1 MTQLPK
7 QYAPHEVESKWR
19 NRWQE
24 TGIYRWDPARARNE
38 TFVVDSPPPTVS
50 GSLHVGHVFS
60 YTHQDLIVRQRRMAG
75 MNIFYPMGW
84 DDNGLPTERRVQ
96 NFFNVRCD
104 PYLPYLPD
112 FKPRSN
118 PKEPPEMISRPN
130 FIELCR
136 QLTGIDEKAFQELW
150 QQLGLSI
157 DWEQE
162 YATIDDRCRRTSQLS
177 FLKLLAE
184 GHAYATEAPTLWDVD
199 FQTAVAQAEVE
210 DRLLAG
216 AFHHIRFGVEGG
228 GSFVVATTRPELLGA
243 CVAIVAHP
251 KDERYQALFGKRAVT
266 PLFRVPI
273 PILADERASI
283 EKGTGI
289 LMVCTFGDATDVEWW
304 RQFDLPLRH
313 VVGKDGRLI
322 PVQFGSPGWE
332 SLDPD
337 TANALYSALQGKG
350 ILQARRI
357 ITDLLREESGS
368 ALPGLGPPLTKD
380 PQRIEHA
387 VKFYEK
393 GERPLEFIST
403 RQWFVRLLDKKKALI
418 EQGARI
424 QWHPSFMRSRYENWV
439 EGLNQDWS
447 ISRQRYFGVPF
458 PVWYP
463 LDERGQPR
471 YDQPILPDLSQLPVD
486 PLAQPAPGFD
496 ETARGKPN
504 GFIGDPDVMDTWAT
518 SSLTPQIASQWADDL
533 ERHRKLFPMD
543 IRPQSHEIIRTWAFY
558 TIVKAYLHEKTVPW
572 YNIVISGWIL
582 DPDRKKMSKSRGNVV
597 TPNHLLERYSSDAV
611 RYWAARARLGV
622 DTAYDEAVFGNGKR
636 LVIKLF
642 NAAKFVTGHLSGQDL
657 SALNPTDISEPLDQ
671 SFIERLRE
679 TVRRAREEFEAFEFA
694 AALQIIEDFFWAD
707 LCDNY
712 LELVKVRAYSAEL
725 TPGKRSALAT
735 LKTVLS
741 VQLRLF
747 APYLPFI
754 TEEIW
759 SRLFAKPI
767 GREQSIHTAAWPT
780 AGELADVGLTLEEDP
795 YGAAVK
801 VLFEVRRIK
810 SEAKVSMKTPLRNLE
825 INGSAKV
832 LSAIRSVLNDLLS
845 VTNAPSAVLK
855 EGAVPDA
862 QFLVRATVGT

>member
-1 MTQLPK
+1 MIQLPK
-7 QYAPHEVESKWR
+7 QYVPKEVESKWR
-19 NRWQE
+19 VRWQE
-24 TGIYRWDPARARNE
+24 MGIYHWDPARARHE

-104 PYLPYLPD
+104 PYLPYQPN
-112 FKPRSN
+112 FKPRSDR
-118 PKEPPEMISRPN
+118 KGPPELISRPN

-136 QLTGIDEKAFQELW
+136 QLTEIDEKAFQELW

-162 YATIDDRCRRTSQLS
+162 YATIDDHCRRTSQLS
-177 FLKLLAE
+177 FLKLLAA

-210 DRLLAG
+210 DRPLTG

-228 GSFVVATTRPELLGA
+228 GSFVVATTRPELLPA

-251 KDERYQALFGKRAVT
+251 DDQRYQSLFGKRAIT
-266 PLFRVPI
+266 PLFRVPV

-304 RQFDLPLRH
+304 RQFDLPLRQ

-337 TANALYSALQGKG
+337 AANTFYRALQEKG
-350 ILQARRI
+350 VPQARTA
-357 ITDLLREESGS
+357 ITALLQDEGGS
-368 ALPGLGPPLTKD
+368 AFPGLGPPLTQE

-403 RQWFVRLLDKKKALI
+403 RQWFIRLLDKKKALL

-424 QWHPSFMRSRYENWV
+424 QWYPAFMRSRYENWV

-463 LDERGQPR
+463 LDERGRPR

-496 ETARGKPN
+496 ETTRGQPN

-518 SSLTPQIASQWADDL
+518 SSLTPQIASHWADDP
-533 ERHRKLFPMD
+533 ERHSKLFPMD

-558 TIVKAYLHEKTVPW
+558 TIVKAYLHEQTVPW
-572 YNIVISGWIL
+572 HNIVISGWIL
-582 DPDRKKMSKSRGNVV
+582 DPDRKKMSKSRGNVI
-597 TPNHLLERYSSDAV
+597 TPNHLLEQYSSDAV

-642 NAAKFVTGHLSGQDL
+642 NAAKFVAGHLLGQDL
-657 SALNPTDISEPLDQ
+657 TALNPTDITEPLDQ
-671 SFIERLRE
+671 SFIARLRKA
-679 TVRRAREEFEAFEFA
+679 VRRAGEEFETFEFA
-694 AALQIIEDFFWAD
+694 GALQVIEDFFWSD

-712 LELVKVRAYSAEL
+712 LELVKVRAYSVEW

-735 LKTVLS
+735 LKIVLS
-741 VQLRLF
+741 AQLRLF

-754 TEEIW
+754 TEEVW
-759 SRLFAKPI
+759 SWLFTTPH
-767 GREQSIHTAAWPT
+767 GRERSIHTASWPT
-780 AGELADVGLTLEEDP
+780 TEELAEVALPSEEDP
-795 YGAAVK
+795 YGAAVQ

-810 SEAKVSMKTPLRNLE
+810 SEAKVSVKTPLRELE
-825 INGSAKV
+825 IKGSAKT
-832 LSAIRSVLNDLLS
+832 LSAIRSVLGDLIS
-845 VTNAPSAVLK
+845 VTNAPAAVLK
-855 EGAVPDA
+855 EEAVA
-862 QFLVRATVGT
+862 EGQVKVHATLVS

>member
-1 MTQLPK
+1 M
-7 QYAPHEVESKWR
+7 
-19 NRWQE
+19 
-24 TGIYRWDPARARNE
+24 
-38 TFVVDSPPPTVS
+38 
-50 GSLHVGHVFS
+50 
-60 YTHQDLIVRQRRMAG
+60 
-75 MNIFYPMGW
+75 
-84 DDNGLPTERRVQ
+84 
-96 NFFNVRCD
+96 
-104 PYLPYLPD
+104 
-112 FKPRSN
+112 
-118 PKEPPEMISRPN
+118 
-130 FIELCR
+130 
-136 QLTGIDEKAFQELW
+136 
-150 QQLGLSI
+150 
-157 DWEQE
+157 
-162 YATIDDRCRRTSQLS
+162 
-177 FLKLLAE
+177 
-184 GHAYATEAPTLWDVD
+184 
-199 FQTAVAQAEVE
+199 
-210 DRLLAG
+210 
-216 AFHHIRFGVEGG
+216 
-228 GSFVVATTRPELLGA
+228 
-243 CVAIVAHP
+243 
-251 KDERYQALFGKRAVT
+251 
-266 PLFRVPI
+266 
-273 PILADERASI
+273 
-283 EKGTGI
+283 
-289 LMVCTFGDATDVEWW
+289 
-304 RQFDLPLRH
+304 
-313 VVGKDGRLI
+313 
-322 PVQFGSPGWE
+322 
-332 SLDPD
+332 
-337 TANALYSALQGKG
+337 
-350 ILQARRI
+350 
-357 ITDLLREESGS
+357 
-368 ALPGLGPPLTKD
+368 TKD

-496 ETARGKPN
+496 ETTRGKPN

-518 SSLTPQIASQWADDL
+518 SSLTPQIASHWADDP

-597 TPNHLLERYSSDAV
+597 TPNHLLDRYSSDAV

-642 NAAKFVTGHLSGQDL
+642 NAAKFVAGHLLGQDL
-657 SALNPTDISEPLDQ
+657 IALSSTHITAALDQ
-671 SFIERLRE
+671 SFIASLRE
-679 TVRRAREEFEAFEFA
+679 TVRRAGEEFDAFEFA
-694 AALQIIEDFFWAD
+694 GALQVIEDFFWAD

-712 LELVKVRAYSAEL
+712 LELIKARAYSADW

-735 LKTVLS
+735 LKTALS
-741 VQLRLF
+741 AQLRLF

-759 SRLFAKPI
+759 SWLFATPL
-767 GREQSIHTAAWPT
+767 GRERSIHTASWPNI
-780 AGELADVGLTLEEDP
+780 EEFADVALPEEDP

-825 INGSAKV
+825 ITGSAKT
-832 LSAIRSVLNDLLS
+832 LSGLRSVLDDLLS
-845 VTNAPSAVLK
+845 VTNAPAAVLT
-855 EGAVPDA
+855 EGLIPEGQLKV
-862 QFLVRATVGT
+862 QATLATQEANVS

>member
-1 MTQLPK
+1 MIQLPK
-7 QYAPHEVESKWR
+7 QYVPKEVESKWR
-19 NRWQE
+19 ARWQE
-24 TGIYRWDPARARNE
+24 MGIYRWDPARARHE

-104 PYLPYLPD
+104 PYLPYLPN

-118 PKEPPEMISRPN
+118 PKEPPEIISRPN

-136 QLTGIDEKAFQELW
+136 QLTQIDEKAFQELW

-162 YATIDDRCRRTSQLS
+162 YATIDDHCRRTSQLS
-177 FLKLLAE
+177 FLKLLGE

-210 DRLLAG
+210 DRPLTG

-228 GSFVVATTRPELLGA
+228 DSFVVATTRPELLPA

-251 KDERYQALFGKRAVT
+251 DDQRYQSLFGKHAVT
-266 PLFRVPI
+266 PLFRAPV

-289 LMVCTFGDATDVEWW
+289 LMVCTFGDATDVEWR
-304 RQFDLPLRH
+304 RQFDLPLRQ
-313 VVGKDGRLI
+313 VVGKDGRFI

-337 TANALYSALQGKG
+337 AANAFYGALQGKSAQ
-350 ILQARRI
+350 QARRS
-357 ITDLLREESGS
+357 ITALLQDETGS
-368 ALPGLGPPLTKD
+368 ALPGLGPPLTQE

-403 RQWFVRLLDKKKALI
+403 RQWFVRLLDKKKALL

-424 QWHPSFMRSRYENWV
+424 QWHPAFMRSRYENWV

-458 PVWYP
+458 PIWYP

-486 PLAQPAPGFD
+486 PLAQPAPSFD
-496 ETARGKPN
+496 ETARGQPN
-504 GFIGDPDVMDTWAT
+504 AFIGDPDVMDTWAT
-518 SSLTPQIASQWADDL
+518 SSLTPQIASHWADDP
-533 ERHRKLFPMD
+533 ERHSKLFPMD

-558 TIVKAYLHEKTVPW
+558 TIVKAYLHEQTVPW
-572 YNIVISGWIL
+572 HNIVISGWIL
-582 DPDRKKMSKSRGNVV
+582 DPDRKKMSKSRGNVI
-597 TPNHLLERYSSDAV
+597 TPNHLLEQYSSDAV

-642 NAAKFVTGHLSGQDL
+642 NAAKFVAGHLLGQDL
-657 SALNPTDISEPLDQ
+657 TALSPTDITEPLDQ
-671 SFIERLRE
+671 SFIARLRKA
-679 TVRRAREEFEAFEFA
+679 VRRAEEEFETFEFA
-694 AALQIIEDFFWAD
+694 GALQVIEDFFWSD

-712 LELVKVRAYSAEL
+712 LELVKVRAYSVEW

-735 LKTVLS
+735 LKIVLS
-741 VQLRLF
+741 AQLRLF

-754 TEEIW
+754 TEEVW
-759 SRLFAKPI
+759 SWLFTTPH
-767 GREQSIHTAAWPT
+767 GRERSIHTASWPT
-780 AGELADVGLTLEEDP
+780 TEELAEVALPSEEDP
-795 YGAAVK
+795 YGAAVQ

-810 SEAKVSMKTPLRNLE
+810 SEAKVSVKTPLRELE
-825 INGSAKV
+825 IKGSAKT
-832 LSAIRSVLNDLLS
+832 LSAIRSVLGDLIS
-845 VTNAPSAVLK
+845 VTNAPAAVLK
-855 EGAVPDA
+855 EEAVA
-862 QFLVRATVGT
+862 EGQVKVHATLVS